1 MRKLNLDDFILAES
15 AIWDSEIRTWEYKL
29 MVGNNE
35 FRFRIIGKECWET
48 YLASVIYSV
57 WGTYADSKSKM
68 EYVFNSIKDKETAVK
83 VLNEFISKMI
93 RDGKTF
99 YNIMDKYE
107 IHYK

>member
-15 AIWDSEIRTWEYKL
+15 AIWDGKIKTWGYKL

-35 FRFRIIGKECWET
+35 FRFRIIGDEDWGP

-57 WGTYADSKSKM
+57 WGIYINSKSKM
-68 EYVFNSIKDKETAVK
+68 EYVFNSIKDRETAIK
-83 VLNEFISKMI
+83 ILNEFISKMI
-93 RDGKTF
+93 SDWKTF
-99 YNIMDKYE
+99 YKIMDKYE